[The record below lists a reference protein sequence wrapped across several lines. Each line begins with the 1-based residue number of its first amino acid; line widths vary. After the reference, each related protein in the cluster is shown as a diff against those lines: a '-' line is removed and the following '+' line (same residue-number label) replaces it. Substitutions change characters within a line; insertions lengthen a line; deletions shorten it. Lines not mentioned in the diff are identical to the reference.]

1 MRFLIANHIFTF
13 MLPVFL
19 VCGCR
24 STQQKTADSL
34 LKKWPYE
41 IDQEIAKIDDRV
53 VDGIG
58 KDGLQTYYWKTDEYL
73 KSPKAENLKEENFS
87 HILRM
92 TNAGYQ
98 IALEKL
104 LKKHSF
110 QLCPKKETVEFFKMH
125 NLGKYENFPIV
136 HLWKLGN
143 DIYLLI
149 RHMGG
154 SSGEREYSFY
164 IKSIEIWEGFDYPPN
179 AQQIKKLA
187 ARIRTMEKQMRR
199 AD

>member
-73 KSPKAENLKEENFS
+73 KSPKAENLRKEGLS
-87 HILRM
+87 SIMRI
-92 TNAGYQ
+92 TNAEHQ

-104 LKKHSF
+104 LKKNSF
-110 QLCPKKETVEFFKMH
+110 QLCSKKETVDFFKMH
-125 NLGKYENFPIV
+125 NLDKYEIFPIV
-136 HLWKLGN
+136 HLWKLEN

-164 IKSIEIWEGFDYPPN
+164 IKSIEIWEGFDFPPK

-187 ARIRTMEKQMRR
+187 ARIQTMEKQMRR

>member
-1 MRFLIANHIFTF
+1 MRFLVANHIFTF

-58 KDGLQTYYWKTDEYL
+58 KDGLQTYYWKTEEYL

-92 TNAGYQ
+92 ANAGYQ

-136 HLWKLGN
+136 HLWKLNGN
-143 DIYLLI
+143 IYLLI
-149 RHMGG
+149 YHGGG
-154 SSGEREYSFY
+154 SSGERSYIFY
-164 IKSIEIWEGFDYPPN
+164 FKDIEEWAEFNYPPN
-179 AQQIKKLA
+179 AEQIKELS
-187 ARIRTMEKQMRR
+187 ARIRRGELKKDK
-199 AD
+199 AV